1 MKDDLEI
8 TQKLMKAI
16 MGRDISS
23 AKSIEKEILS
33 NDKELREATT
43 KAQDS
48 LSGTL
53 GGFAVPTSITN
64 TIFSEASE
72 DQIFEKA
79 IMTDLEFNEND
90 VISINTETIVS
101 RPNRSS
107 AITKEIKTYK
117 SHGIEGEDV
126 AQLYGY
132 SNTIFQ
138 QKGSFLITS
147 FMNSMKESIREHLIQ
162 LFLVGNNSLISL
174 TNTANRRYVDNVTPD
189 SITKSFIQ
197 NMIEDLGTRYV
208 EQNLIF
214 IGNRTIKH
222 GISRSVTSTGGG
234 NGSSL
239 NYLTGQKGNMVV
251 ENIDFITNNFLNDTF
266 VHGTVANDVSTI
278 SLNADGSA
286 LQNGT
291 DIALFL
297 VDKTKI
303 VVSKTPVRFDI
314 SEHSGFL
321 SDESFI
327 KAYYRVGC
335 SMLSY
340 NAGGSEYA
348 SVRTIRASV

>member
-1 MKDDLEI
+1 MK
-8 TQKLMKAI
+8 
-16 MGRDISS
+16 RDYPS
-23 AKSIEKEILS
+23 ARAIEKEILS
-33 NDKELREATT
+33 NDKELRDATT

-48 LSGTL
+48 LTGVL

-64 TIFSEASE
+64 RIYSEASE
-72 DQIFEKA
+72 DQIFDRA
-79 IMTDLEFNEND
+79 IKTDLEFNEND
-90 VISINTETIVS
+90 VIAIDTQTIAR
-101 RPNRSS
+101 RPDRSS
-107 AITKEIKTYK
+107 AIAVQTKTYK
-117 SHGIEGEDV
+117 RHGIRGEDV
-126 AQLYGY
+126 TQLYGY
-132 SNTIFQ
+132 SNTLMD

-147 FMNSMKESIREHLIQ
+147 FMESMKESIREHLIQ
-162 LFLVGNNSLISL
+162 LFLVGVNSLISL

-189 SITKSFIQ
+189 SITKSFLQ
-197 NMIEDLGTRYV
+197 DMIEDLGTRYV
-208 EQNLIF
+208 EQNLIW

-251 ENIDFITNNFLNDTF
+251 ENIDFITNNFLNNTF

-303 VVSKTPVRFDI
+303 VVSSTPVRFDI
-314 SEHSGFL
+314 SEHNGFL
-321 SDESFI
+321 SDQSFL
-327 KAYYRVGC
+327 KSYYRVGC

-340 NAGGSEYA
+340 GTGGSEYA
-348 SVRTIRASV
+348 SVRTIKASI